1 MVGHRRGARLANQPS
16 SSRGKIMK
24 YGITLL
30 LSLLVV
36 ACATPYQKSG
46 LSGGFSETQLAEN
59 VFRVSFRGNGY
70 SRGERAED
78 FALLR
83 SAELTLEHG
92 YTHFALAASGS
103 NSETSSYTTPT
114 TSYTTGSAYSSGG
127 NVYGN
132 ATTNTYGGQT
142 VFISRPSASNTV
154 VMFKGKPDVQ
164 GMAFDASFV
173 YDSLRKK
180 YSSEFGS
187 TK

>member
-1 MVGHRRGARLANQPS
+1 
-16 SSRGKIMK
+16 MK
-24 YGITLL
+24 HGITLL

-103 NSETSSYTTPT
+103 SSETSTYTTPT

-127 NVYGN
+127 NAYGS

-142 VFISRPSASNTV
+142 VFISKPSATNTV
-154 VMFKGKPDVQ
+154 VMFKSKPDVQ
-164 GMAFDASFV
+164 GIAFDARFV

-180 YSSEFGS
+180 YSSEFDS

>member
-1 MVGHRRGARLANQPS
+1 
-16 SSRGKIMK
+16 MK
-24 YGITLL
+24 HCITLL
-30 LSLLVV
+30 LSFLVL

-83 SAELTLEHG
+83 SAELTLESG
-92 YTHFALAASGS
+92 YTHFGLVASGS
-103 NSETSSYTTPT
+103 SSETSTYTTPT
-114 TSYTTGSAYSSGG
+114 TSYTTGSAYSSGR
-127 NVYGN
+127 NVYGS

-142 VFISRPSASNTV
+142 VFISKPSATNTV
-154 VMFKGKPDVQ
+154 VMFRSKPDLQ
-164 GMAFDASFV
+164 GMVFDAKFV
-173 YDSLRKK
+173 YESLRKK

-187 TK
+187 AK